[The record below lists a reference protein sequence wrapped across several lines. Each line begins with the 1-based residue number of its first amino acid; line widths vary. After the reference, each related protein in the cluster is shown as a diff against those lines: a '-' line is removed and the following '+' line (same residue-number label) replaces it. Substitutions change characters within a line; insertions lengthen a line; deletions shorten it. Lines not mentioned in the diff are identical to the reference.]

1 MGLVA
6 AEVVKDPVTRT
17 VVGAA
22 LLAALVLIVYVRAP
36 VVPVVVGAVGAG
48 AWVWWRRSRPTP

>member
-1 MGLVA
+1 M
-6 AEVVKDPVTRT
+6 KDPVTRT

-22 LLAALVLIVYVRAP
+22 LLTALVLIVYVGAP

-48 AWVWWRRSRPTP
+48 AWVWWRRSRQTS